1 MKKWECT
8 VCGYIHEG
16 EEPPDECPVCSAD
29 KSMFVEVVEEAT
41 ATESPAAAEPAP
53 PAQVPEP
60 STPLLK
66 LYDFASRQI
75 LRHHLHP
82 IMVHTPNG
90 ILPMALVFLL
100 ITTLF
105 GLPLFET
112 AAFYSMVFVLLS
124 MPLVLFTGYE
134 VWQKRYRGAL
144 TSIFKIK
151 IAASSITLLLLLVLS
166 IWRAVQPEIL
176 TTPSNER
183 WLFLGLSVVLVAA
196 VGGAGHMGGKLVFGN
211 RKINHGDNYY

>member
-29 KSMFVEVVEEAT
+29 KSMFVEVVDEGAAT
-41 ATESPAAAEPAP
+41 DASAPAQSAPAP
-53 PAQVPEP
+53 KAPEP

-66 LYDFASRQI
+66 LYTFASEQI
-75 LRHHLHP
+75 LKHHLHP

-90 ILPMALVFLL
+90 ILPMALIFVL
-100 ITTLF
+100 ITALL
-105 GLPLFET
+105 GYPNFET
-112 AAFYSMVFVLLS
+112 AAFYCFVFVLLS
-124 MPLVLFTGYE
+124 MPLVVFTGYE
-134 VWQKRYRGAL
+134 VWQKRYRGAM
-144 TSIFKIK
+144 TTIFKIK
-151 IAASSITLLLLLVLS
+151 IGASIVTTLLLLVLS

-176 TTPSNER
+176 TVPSTGR
-183 WLFLGLSVVLVAA
+183 WIFIGLSVVLVAA

-211 RKINHGDNYY
+211 RKS

>member
-29 KSMFVEVVEEAT
+29 KSMFVEVVAEAT
-41 ATESPAAAEPAP
+41 PVDSPTGHAAESKPAP
-53 PAQVPEP
+53 KVQA
-60 STPLLK
+60 SFLLK
-66 LYDFASRQI
+66 VHTLASEQI
-75 LRHHLHP
+75 VKHHLHP

-90 ILPMALVFLL
+90 VLPMALVFLL
-100 ITTLF
+100 ITAFF

-112 AAFYSMVFVLLS
+112 AALYSLVFVLIS

-134 VWQKRYRGAL
+134 VWQKRYRGAM
-144 TSIFKIK
+144 TPIFKIK
-151 IAASSITLLLLLVLS
+151 ITASIVTVILLFTLI
-166 IWRAVQPEIL
+166 IWRIVQPDIMA
-176 TTPSNER
+176 TASNGR
-183 WLFLGLSVVLVAA
+183 WVFLFLSLILVGA

-211 RKINHGDNYY
+211 RNS

>member
-29 KSMFVEVVEEAT
+29 KSMFVEVVEEALPGESTTGQT
-41 ATESPAAAEPAP
+41 AESKPAP
-53 PAQVPEP
+53 KVQ
-60 STPLLK
+60 TTFLLK
-66 LYDFASRQI
+66 AYTLASEQI
-75 LRHHLHP
+75 VKHHLHP

-100 ITTLF
+100 ITAFF

-112 AAFYSMVFVLLS
+112 AALYSFVFVLIS

-134 VWQKRYRGAL
+134 VWQKRYRGAM
-144 TSIFKIK
+144 TPIFKVK
-151 IAASSITLLLLLVLS
+151 ISASIVTVILLFTLILWRVVQPDIMTTASNGRWVFLFLSLVL
-166 IWRAVQPEIL
+166 V
-176 TTPSNER
+176 
-183 WLFLGLSVVLVAA
+183 GA

-211 RKINHGDNYY
+211 RKN

>member
-29 KSMFVEVVEEAT
+29 KSMFVEVVDEGAAT
-41 ATESPAAAEPAP
+41 DASA
-53 PAQVPEP
+53 PAQSAPVPKAPEP

-66 LYDFASRQI
+66 LYAFASEQI
-75 LRHHLHP
+75 LKHHLHP

-90 ILPMALVFLL
+90 ILPMALIFVL
-100 ITTLF
+100 ITALL
-105 GLPLFET
+105 GYPNFET
-112 AAFYSMVFVLLS
+112 AAFYCFVFVLLS
-124 MPLVLFTGYE
+124 MPLVVFTGYE
-134 VWQKRYRGAL
+134 VWQKRYRGAM
-144 TSIFKIK
+144 TTIFKIK
-151 IAASSITLLLLLVLS
+151 IGASIVTTLLLLVLS

-176 TTPSNER
+176 TAPSTGR
-183 WLFLGLSVVLVAA
+183 WIYIGLSVVLVAA

-211 RKINHGDNYY
+211 RKS

>member
-41 ATESPAAAEPAP
+41 PGESTTGQAAKSQPAP
-53 PAQVPEP
+53 KVQ
-60 STPLLK
+60 
-66 LYDFASRQI
+66 ASFLIKAYTLASEQI
-75 LRHHLHP
+75 VKHHLHP

-90 ILPMALVFLL
+90 ILPMALFFLL
-100 ITTLF
+100 IAAFF

-112 AAFYSMVFVLLS
+112 AALYSLVFVLIS

-134 VWQKRYRGAL
+134 VWQKRYRGAM
-144 TSIFKIK
+144 TPIFKVK
-151 IAASSITLLLLLVLS
+151 IAASIVTIILLFTLIIWRVVQPDIMTTSSNGRWFFLFLSLVL
-166 IWRAVQPEIL
+166 V
-176 TTPSNER
+176 
-183 WLFLGLSVVLVAA
+183 GA

-211 RKINHGDNYY
+211 RKN